1 MYSEI
6 RGLYALPNVPLQAV
20 YDPPSSSKRRSLL
33 LGRWAAISCTQRTL
47 PQVRCLLHAQSIR
60 ISNTDTFIYCRPTP
74 RPTFDSEIHARHL
87 FFLSGRAPCPAAE
100 CRVERASRMASPGGV
115 DHGART
121 KCHGRRERSAA
132 SSGSL
137 RFTFDSLAVYTDAA
151 GRCRVHLGT
160 REPRAHD
167 GTSTGASEGR
177 NKGHS

>member
-1 MYSEI
+1 MGCTPCPMFHCKWCMTRPVAQRDDPFSWGGGRPSAVP
-6 RGLYALPNVPLQAV
+6 RGRCRRCGACCT
-20 YDPPSSSKRRSLL
+20 PSPSGSQ
-33 LGRWAAISCTQRTL
+33 TQTL
-47 PQVRCLLHAQSIR
+47 
-60 ISNTDTFIYCRPTP
+60 FYIYCRPTP
-74 RPTFDSEIHARHL
+74 RPAFDSEIHARHL

-121 KCHGRRERSAA
+121 KCHGRRERPAA
-132 SSGSL
+132 SSGSF
-137 RFTFDSLAVYTDAA
+137 RFTFDSLAVWTDAA
-151 GRCRVHLGT
+151 GRCRVLLGT